1 MNWPRCLPSTN
12 THMDQENNNG
22 LKPINAS
29 LIPGVSILKSKLKLT
44 TKATAVVQIARGP
57 SRSDEHN
64 RRVMILEGK
73 LAKIEQNFN
82 ERGLTFSANKFAL
95 EAVEKAI
102 DDLGAYLGFDPNPK
116 A

>member
-1 MNWPRCLPSTN
+1 
-12 THMDQENNNG
+12 MDQENNNG

-44 TKATAVVQIARGP
+44 TKPTNVIAISRGP

-64 RRVMILEGK
+64 RRVMALEAK
-73 LAKIEQNFN
+73 LAKLEENFN
-82 ERGLTFSANKFAL
+82 ARGLTFSANKFAL